1 LIETPESIRLANALG
16 RLIFMIGMI
25 PELNDLASIRLANT
39 GKAVQ
44 LRWRDVIDG
53 CDGIASSQ
61 QPVASSQSP
70 VASSSF

>member
-1 LIETPESIRLANALG
+1 
-16 RLIFMIGMI
+16 MIGMI
-25 PELNDLASIRLANT
+25 PELNGLSSIRLANT

-44 LRWRDVIDG
+44 PRGRDVIDG

-70 VASSSF
+70 AASRQSPAAVSNFNEICFNN